1 MFRGR
6 SWLTE
11 KQQACLVVPSLSG
24 CYNFVSSWQDKY
36 IRFEEVAT
44 PSKFWVAF
52 QIHDLAEIEERLRY
66 ILVVK
71 LVSLRQDAS
80 SPCAKLCRVYD
91 CRNARFQHFQR

>member
-1 MFRGR
+1 M
-6 SWLTE
+6 
-11 KQQACLVVPSLSG
+11 V
-24 CYNFVSSWQDKY
+24 
-36 IRFEEVAT
+36 FETTRNIGTSFADEG
-44 PSKFWVAF
+44 AF

-66 ILVVK
+66 ILVLK